1 MKRIYLD
8 GRVNSSLDWSAAEN
22 EALAC
27 KEEILWDLDLGL
39 FDSLKRGLEDQT
51 QFLSLSLSL
60 EHFRDTLWKQFKE
73 RTHSVCLYNG
83 SVDFSKE
90 FRWDDKQW
98 VNCAHWLQSQGEK
111 EVNRL
116 TLEKH
121 PEGQQLLRL
130 FCRDTCVE
138 YIQLLANRMPDTM
151 NVSVILK
158 SNGFSYVQEAQLFHP
173 ERYERLFV
181 LKEGELIKETTKAQV
196 AVLLPPMDMCRET
209 HYSGLQKAFE
219 TLIAKDIPFRI
230 IPENHLITEWDGLD
244 FLLVSPTGLS
254 SAGKRKLQGFA
265 AAAGS
270 VISLGSKIGLP
281 NEMDF
286 ENFGN

>member
-8 GRVNSSLDWSAAEN
+8 GRVNSSLDWSAAET

-27 KEEILWDLDLGL
+27 NENILWDLDLGL

-60 EHFRDTLWKQFKE
+60 EHFHDTLWKRFKE
-73 RTHSVCLYNG
+73 RTHSVCLYKG

-98 VNCAHWLQSQGEK
+98 VNCAHWLQTQGEK

-173 ERYERLFV
+173 ERYERLLV
-181 LKEGELIKETTKAQV
+181 LKEGNLIKETANAQV
-196 AVLLPPMDMCRET
+196 GVLLPPMDMCRET

-219 TLIAKDIPFRI
+219 TLMAKGIPFRI

-244 FLLVSPTGLS
+244 ILLVSPTGLS
-254 SAGKRKLQGFA
+254 SAGMRKLQGFA